1 MSMSYKNKIT
11 LIDGDYYNHNLKEN
25 SFIKSLFKLGLLLT
39 VAVFGFLYLSKKSNL
54 I

>member
-1 MSMSYKNKIT
+1 MSMSYKNKIK
-11 LIDGDYYNHNLKEN
+11 LIDGDYYNHGLKDD

-39 VAVFGFLYLSKKSNL
+39 VAVFGFLYLFKNTNL